1 MSTTVGPAGQHA
13 VLDPQMGL
21 VAHDVVDRAVPAI
34 DRAVVE
40 TQLGEPGRVAA
51 LERLQRILV
60 VADRQERREVADVLL
75 EQVEDRGDPALAEPH
90 PGAYALDLELL
101 RTGVGGLLEQRDT
114 GLPPQLLAAEERRV
128 GRHRH
133 LYAGDRLGRVPVPGE
148 GLGLDLLVELH
159 AGAGRLGRD
168 RVGVGGEALDP
179 ADRDLEILAPRG
191 EDLLVEQRVA
201 GVGAEHLGPKM
212 LGVDRRQD
220 PDDHHVRADRAGPLL
235 GVVETGPRVALE
247 LGEHSALQQPRLD
260 VDLDVELPELGLEA
274 RVGDRLER
282 GGVDQGRLARVVRQ
296 VELDLQPERA
306 SLRVKAR
313 FREHPGEH
321 VETGP
326 DLTPV
331 TLAILAAEGPGGDL
345 LAHSH
350 SIRER
355 ARGYNRGPSEFG

>member
-1 MSTTVGPAGQHA
+1 MRVSRHSS
-13 VLDPQMGL
+13 LPQKKGEF
-21 VAHDVVDRAVPAI
+21 AATATCTPAI
-34 DRAVVE
+34 AWAAFQYRAKASGSTCWWSCTLVQAASGAIVSAW
-40 TQLGEPGRVAA
+40 VA
-51 LERLQRILV
+51 
-60 VADRQERREVADVLL
+60 RRS
-75 EQVEDRGDPALAEPH
+75 
-90 PGAYALDLELL
+90 
-101 RTGVGGLLEQRDT
+101 T
-114 GLPPQLLAAEERRV
+114 
-128 GRHRH
+128 
-133 LYAGDRLGRVPVPGE
+133 
-148 GLGLDLLVELH
+148 
-159 AGAGRLGRD
+159 
-168 RVGVGGEALDP
+168 P

-201 GVGAEHLGPKM
+201 GVGAEHLGPQM

-235 GVVETGPRVALE
+235 RVVETGPRVALE
-247 LGEHSALQQPRLD
+247 LGEHGALQQPRLD

-274 RVGDRLER
+274 WVGDRLER

-306 SLRVKAR
+306 ALGVKAR

-326 DLTPV
+326 DLTSV

-350 SIRER
+350 SIRES